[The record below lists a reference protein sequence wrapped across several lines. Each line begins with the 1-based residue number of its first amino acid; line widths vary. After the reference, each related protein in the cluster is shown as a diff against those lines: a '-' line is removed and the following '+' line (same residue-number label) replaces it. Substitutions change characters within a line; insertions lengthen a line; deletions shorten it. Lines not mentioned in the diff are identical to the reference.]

1 MQRLVG
7 LVQYSFS
14 MDFKGFDM
22 NFMRRYA
29 AGTLLVVAMILLT
42 CVFGSSAEGALKGG
56 TAKVDITPPIGSWL
70 SGYGSRNKPSE
81 GILDPLYAKA
91 LVLDDGQSKIAI
103 VSADL
108 LWVPLEMTN
117 EIRQRVQEK
126 LGIPPQNVM
135 ICGTHTHFA
144 PKIDRIAKDWP
155 DAAVAQIDES
165 YVQVLKKK
173 IFDSIMLA
181 DKDIREVKLGV
192 GKGEM
197 TEIVY
202 NRRTKKPDG
211 TVAMTFNLPPASKD
225 LTFGPVDPELCLLRV
240 DDPNGALVATVVNY
254 ACHPVSGDPIRD
266 KFYYISADYPGY
278 TAQVIEQAEGG
289 NCIFLLGTAGN
300 MNPVRLNRTH
310 PRMQTGK
317 ALGGAVLRHIQF
329 TQPCSDVKISALKQP
344 VSLPL
349 KKDLTPERKLS
360 VGKDAETQNTEI
372 QVLRIGDVYIVGLPG
387 EVLVE
392 IGLEIKAKAGIENL
406 FVVSLAND
414 AVGYVCPR
422 AAYKEGGYEP
432 GSGTNLAPG
441 AGEIITERAL
451 ELIEQIKQ
459 GT

>member
-1 MQRLVG
+1 
-7 LVQYSFS
+7 
-14 MDFKGFDM
+14 
-22 NFMRRYA
+22 
-29 AGTLLVVAMILLT
+29 MIMLHGA
-42 CVFGSSAEGALKGG
+42 FGSSVKGQLKGG
-56 TAKVDITPPIGSWL
+56 TARVDITPPVGAWL

-81 GILDPLYAKA
+81 GMLDPLYAKA
-91 LVLDDGQSKIAI
+91 LVLENGQSKIAI

-108 LWVPLEMTN
+108 LWVPLKMTN

-155 DAAVAQIDES
+155 DAAAAQIDES
-165 YVQVLKKK
+165 YIQVLKKK

-181 DKDIREVKLGV
+181 DKDSRQVRLGV
-192 GKGEM
+192 AKGQIS
-197 TEIVY
+197 EIVY

-211 TVAMTFNLPPASKD
+211 TVAMTFNLPPASED

-240 DDPNGALVATVVNY
+240 DDPDGALVAAVVNY

-266 KFYYISADYPGY
+266 KFYYISADYPAY

-289 NCIFLLGTAGN
+289 SCIFLLGTAGN
-300 MNPVRLNRTH
+300 INPVRLNRKD

-317 ALGGAVLRHIQF
+317 ALGGAAVRYLQF
-329 TQPCSDVKISALKQP
+329 TQPCGNVKISALKQP

-349 KKDLTPERKLS
+349 KKDLPPERKLS

-372 QVLRIGDVYIVGLPG
+372 QVLRIGDAYIVGLPG

-392 IGLEIKAKAGIENL
+392 IGLEIKVRAGIDNL

-441 AGEIITERAL
+441 AAEIITEHAL
-451 ELIEQIKQ
+451 KLIEQIRQ
-459 GT
+459 RT

>member
-1 MQRLVG
+1 
-7 LVQYSFS
+7 
-14 MDFKGFDM
+14 MDFKGCDM
-22 NFMRRYA
+22 IFMKKYA
-29 AGTLLVVAMILLT
+29 IGTTLLVGMILITGL
-42 CVFGSSAEGALKGG
+42 FGSSAQGALKGG
-56 TAKVDITPPIGSWL
+56 TAKVDITPPIGAWL
-70 SGYGSRNKPSE
+70 SGYGSRDKPSE

-108 LWVPLEMTN
+108 LWLPLEMTN
-117 EIRQRVQEK
+117 EIRRQVQDK
-126 LGIPPQNVM
+126 IGIPQENIM

-155 DAAVAQIDES
+155 DAAVAEIDES

-173 IFDSIMLA
+173 IFDSIILA
-181 DKDIREVKLGV
+181 DKGIKEVKLGV

-211 TVAMTFNLPPASKD
+211 TVAMTFNLPAASPD
-225 LTFGPVDPELCLLRV
+225 LTFGPIDSELCLLRI
-240 DDPNGALVATVVNY
+240 DDSDGSLVAAVVNY
-254 ACHPVSGDPIRD
+254 ACHPVSGDPIRE
-266 KFYYISADYPGY
+266 KFYYISADYPAY
-278 TAQVIEQAEGG
+278 TAQVVEQAEGG

-300 MNPVRLNRTH
+300 MNPVRINMKN

-317 ALGGAVLRHIQF
+317 ALGGAALRHIQF
-329 TQPCSDVKISALKQP
+329 TQPCSNVKISTLKQP
-344 VSLPL
+344 VILPL
-349 KKDLTPERKLS
+349 KKDLPPERKLS
-360 VGKDAETQNTEI
+360 VGKDAETQNTEV

-432 GSGTNLAPG
+432 GAGTNLTPG
-441 AGEIITERAL
+441 AGEIVTERAL
-451 ELIEQIKQ
+451 QLIEKLKQ

>member
-1 MQRLVG
+1 MVSIRKNSVGTALLVG
-7 LVQYSFS
+7 
-14 MDFKGFDM
+14 
-22 NFMRRYA
+22 
-29 AGTLLVVAMILLT
+29 MILLT
-42 CVFGSSAEGALKGG
+42 CVFSLPVKAELKGG
-56 TAKVDITPPIGSWL
+56 TAKVDITPPIGAWL

-81 GILDPLYAKA
+81 GILDPLYTKA
-91 LVLDDGQSKIAI
+91 SVLDDGQSKIAI
-103 VSADL
+103 ASADL

-117 EIRQRVQEK
+117 EIRQQVHEK

-144 PKIDRIAKDWP
+144 PKIDRIAKNWP
-155 DAAVAQIDES
+155 DAAAAQIDES

-181 DKDIREVKLGV
+181 DKDIKQVKLGV

-225 LTFGPVDPELCLLRV
+225 LTFGPVDPELCLLRA
-240 DDPNGALVATVVNY
+240 DDPNGALVAAVVNY
-254 ACHPVSGDPIRD
+254 ACHPVSGEPMRD
-266 KFYYISADYPGY
+266 KFYYISADYPAY
-278 TAQVIEQAEGG
+278 TAQVVEQAEGG

-300 MNPVRLNRTH
+300 INPVRLNKTH
-310 PRMQTGK
+310 PRNQTGK
-317 ALGGAVLRHIQF
+317 ALGGAALRHLQF
-329 TQPCSDVKISALKQP
+329 TQPCGDVTISALKQP

-349 KKDLTPERKLS
+349 KKDLPPDRKLS
-360 VGKDAETQNTEI
+360 VGIDAQSQDTEI

-406 FVVSLAND
+406 FIVSLAND

-422 AAYKEGGYEP
+422 EAYKEGGYEP

-441 AGEIITERAL
+441 AGEIITELAL

>member
-1 MQRLVG
+1 MVSIRK
-7 LVQYSFS
+7 S
-14 MDFKGFDM
+14 
-22 NFMRRYA
+22 A
-29 AGTLLVVAMILLT
+29 AGTTLVVGMILLA
-42 CVFGSSAEGALKGG
+42 CVFGSSADGAFKGG
-56 TAKVDITPPIGSWL
+56 TAKVDITPPIGAWL
-70 SGYGSRNKPSE
+70 SGYGSRKKPSE

-91 LVLDDGQSKIAI
+91 LVLGDGREKIAI

-117 EIRQRVQEK
+117 EIRQKVQEK
-126 LGIPPQNVM
+126 IGIPQENIM

-144 PKIDRIAKDWP
+144 PKIDRIAKTWP
-155 DAAVAQIDES
+155 DAAVAEIDES
-165 YVQVLKKK
+165 YVQILKKK

-181 DKDIREVKLGV
+181 DADSKQVSLGV

-211 TVAMTFNLPPASKD
+211 TVAMTFNLPAASED
-225 LTFGPVDPELCLLRV
+225 LTFGPVDPELCVLRV
-240 DDPNGALVATVVNY
+240 EDSDGALVAAVVNY
-254 ACHPVSGDPIRD
+254 ACHPVSGDPMRD
-266 KFYYISADYPGY
+266 KFFYISADYPAY
-278 TAQVIEQAEGG
+278 TARVIEQAEGG

-300 MNPVRLNRTH
+300 INPVRLNRTH

-329 TQPCSDVKISALKQP
+329 TQPCGDVSISALKQP
-344 VSLPL
+344 VRLPI
-349 KKDLTPERKLS
+349 KKDLPPERKIS
-360 VGKDAETQNTEI
+360 IGKDAQTQDTEI

-406 FVVSLAND
+406 FVVSIAND
-414 AVGYVCPR
+414 AVGYVCQR

>member
-1 MQRLVG
+1 MISMKKYAVG
-7 LVQYSFS
+7 T
-14 MDFKGFDM
+14 
-22 NFMRRYA
+22 
-29 AGTLLVVAMILLT
+29 TLLVGMILLV
-42 CVFGSSAEGALKGG
+42 CVSGSSAEGALKGG
-56 TAKVDITPPIGSWL
+56 TAKVDITPPIGAWL

-108 LWVPLEMTN
+108 LWVPLGITN
-117 EIRQRVQEK
+117 EIRQQVQEK
-126 LGIPPQNVM
+126 LGIPQENVM

-155 DAAVAQIDES
+155 DAAAAQIDDS
-165 YVQVLKKK
+165 YVQILKKQ

-211 TVAMTFNLPPASKD
+211 TVAMTFNLPPASPD
-225 LTFGPVDPELCLLRV
+225 LTFGPIDPELCLLRV
-240 DDPNGALVATVVNY
+240 DDSDGMLVAAVVNY

-278 TAQVIEQAEGG
+278 TAQVVEQAEGG

-317 ALGGAVLRHIQF
+317 ALGGAALRHLQF

-344 VSLPL
+344 VSLPI
-349 KKDLTPERKLS
+349 KKDLPPERKIS
-360 VGKDAETQNTEI
+360 VGKDAETQDTEI
-372 QVLRIGDVYIVGLPG
+372 QVLKIGDVYIVGLPG

-406 FVVSLAND
+406 LVVSIAND

-432 GSGTNLAPG
+432 GTGTNLAPG

>member
-1 MQRLVG
+1 M
-7 LVQYSFS
+7 F
-14 MDFKGFDM
+14 
-22 NFMRRYA
+22 FMKKCA
-29 AGTLLVVAMILLT
+29 AGTALLVGMIMLT
-42 CVFGSSAEGALKGG
+42 CVFGLPAQGQLKGG
-56 TAKVDITPPIGSWL
+56 TAKVDITPPIGAWL

-108 LWVPLEMTN
+108 LWVPLVITN
-117 EIRQRVQEK
+117 EIRQKVQEK
-126 LGIPPQNVM
+126 IGIPQQNVM

-181 DKDIREVKLGV
+181 DKDSKEISLGV
-192 GKGEM
+192 GKGQM

-211 TVAMTFNLPPASKD
+211 TVAMTFNLPAASPD
-225 LTFGPVDPELCLLRV
+225 LTFGPIDPEVCLLRV
-240 DDPNGALVATVVNY
+240 DDSDGDLVAAVVNY

-266 KFYYISADYPGY
+266 KFYYISADYPAY
-278 TAQVIEQAEGG
+278 TTQVVEQAEGG
-289 NCIFLLGTAGN
+289 NCIFLLGTSGN
-300 MNPVRLNRTH
+300 INPVRLNRKH

-317 ALGGAVLRHIQF
+317 ALGGATLRHLQF
-329 TQPCSDVKISALKQP
+329 TQPCGNVKISALKQP

-349 KKDLTPERKLS
+349 KRDLPPERKIS
-360 VGKDAETQNTEI
+360 VGKDSETRNTEI

-414 AVGYVCPR
+414 AIGYVCPR

-441 AGEIITERAL
+441 AGEIITEQAL
-451 ELIEQIKQ
+451 KLIEQIKQ